1 MKHSKE
7 QEKAICHGDG
17 PFMCLAGPGSGKTT
31 TITYRVRYLVEEKGV
46 LPSQILVV
54 TFSKA
59 ASVEMRERFEAITG
73 NKRLPVWFGTFH
85 SLFFQV
91 LKGAYHYQ
99 AKDIVTPALKYRFLE
114 EALLETE
121 YDDIEDKKEF
131 LEDVER
137 EISLVK
143 GEGTDVGHYYSASC
157 PEEIFRQIYN
167 GYQSRIQKNRYL
179 DFDDM
184 VMYTYELFRA
194 RPDILAAWQKRFRYI
209 LIDEFQDINR
219 LQYETMKL
227 LAKPANNLFI
237 VGDDDQSIYGFRGAR
252 PDIMLA
258 FPREFKGLE
267 QVTIGGNYRCRTQIL
282 KAASTLISHNRK
294 RYDKKLQAF
303 RGKGDAVHVSQYG
316 DMVSQADAIV
326 EKIRGYLAEGTR
338 PDEIAIL
345 FRTTRQMNV
354 FSRKFME
361 YNIPFVMKD
370 NVQNLFEHWIA
381 KDLLTYI
388 KLAHGDRSRKN
399 FLKIANRPKRYLSRA
414 AFQNEEISF
423 GELYEYY
430 RDKAYMCERIHD
442 FQNDLFAMRQMT
454 PYSALDYIADVIGY
468 RDFLKD
474 YGVQRNVNPK
484 DWEEIVDELKEDAS
498 GYDTAEAW
506 FAHIEDYGRQLEER
520 KRRGRE
526 SGVSE
531 EKEHGVSLMTMH
543 GSKGLEFD
551 VVFVPDVNEG
561 VVPYQKAVEE
571 GSLEE
576 ERRLMYVAMTRARDH
591 LHLSYT
597 RQRFHKEAEP
607 SRFLNELENEGKGD
621 SQHEYKNDIK

>member
-7 QEKAICHGDG
+7 QIKAICHGDG

-46 LPSQILVV
+46 PPSQILVV

-59 ASVEMRERFEAITG
+59 ASVEMRERFEALTG
-73 NKRLPVWFGTFH
+73 HRRLPVWFGTFH

-91 LKGAYHYQ
+91 LRGAYHYD
-99 AKDIVTPALKYRFLE
+99 AKNIVTPALKYRFLE
-114 EALLETE
+114 EALMETE
-121 YDDIEDKKEF
+121 YDDMEDRKEF

-143 GEGTDVGHYYSASC
+143 GEGTDVRHYYSASC
-157 PEEIFRQIYN
+157 PEEIFRQLYQ

-184 VMYTYELFRA
+184 VQYTYELFRE
-194 RPDILAAWQKRFRYI
+194 REDILTAWQKRFRYI

-227 LAKPANNLFI
+227 LARPVDNLFI

-258 FPREFKGLE
+258 FPKEYKQLQ
-267 QVTIGGNYRCRTQIL
+267 QVTIGGNYRCRQQIL
-282 KAASTLISHNRK
+282 KAAAALISHNRK
-294 RYDKKLQAF
+294 RYDKELQAF

-316 DMVSQADAIV
+316 DMISQADAIV
-326 EKIRGYLAEGTR
+326 EKIQEYVRQGTE

-345 FRTTRQMNV
+345 FRTARQMNV

-370 NVQNLFEHWIA
+370 TAQNLFEHWIA
-381 KDLLTYI
+381 RNLLTYVRM
-388 KLAHGDRSRKN
+388 AHGDRSRKS
-399 FLKIANRPKRYLSRA
+399 FLEIANRPKRYLSRA
-414 AFQNEEISF
+414 AFSGEEVSF

-430 RDKAYMCERIHD
+430 RDKPYMCERIHTL
-442 FQNDLFAMRQMT
+442 QQDLFALKQMT
-454 PYSALDYIADVIGY
+454 PYSALDYIVNGMGY
-468 RDFLKD
+468 LDFLRE
-474 YGVQRNVNPK
+474 YGSERNVNTK

-498 GYDTAEAW
+498 GFDTVEAW
-506 FAHIEDYGRQLEER
+506 FGHIEDYRRQLEQR
-520 KRRGRE
+520 QRQGRP
-526 SGVSE
+526 GAGGTA
-531 EKEHGVSLMTMH
+531 EKEHGVALMTMH
-543 GSKGLEFD
+543 GSKGLEYD

-561 VVPYQKAVEE
+561 VVPYPKAVEE
-571 GSLEE
+571 GALEE
-576 ERRLMYVAMTRARDH
+576 ERRLLYVAMTRARDH

-597 RQRFHKEAEP
+597 RQRFQKEAEP
-607 SRFLNELENEGKGD
+607 SRFLQELEV
-621 SQHEYKNDIK
+621 

>member
-7 QEKAICHGDG
+7 QEKAICHGEG

-31 TITYRVRYLVEEKGV
+31 TITYRVKHLVEEKGV

-73 NKRLPVWFGTFH
+73 NKRLPVRFGTFH

-143 GEGTDVGHYYSASC
+143 GEGTDVEHYYSASC
-157 PEEIFRQIYN
+157 PEELFRQIYK

-184 VMYTYELFRA
+184 VLYTYELFRA
-194 RPDILAAWQKRFRYI
+194 RADILAAWQKRFRYI

-227 LAKPANNLFI
+227 LASPANNLFI

-258 FPREFKGLE
+258 FPREFGELE
-267 QVTIGGNYRCRTQIL
+267 QVTISGNYRCRTQIL

-294 RYDKKLQAF
+294 RYDKKLKAF

-326 EKIRGYLAEGTR
+326 EKIRGYLTEGIM
-338 PDEIAIL
+338 PEEIAIL

-370 NVQNLFEHWIA
+370 NIQNLFEHWIA

-388 KLAHGDRSRKN
+388 KLAHGERSRKN

-430 RDKAYMCERIHD
+430 RDKAYMCERIND
-442 FQNDLFAMRQMT
+442 FQNDLFAMRKMT

-498 GYDTAEAW
+498 GYDTVEAW

-526 SGVSE
+526 GGSESE
-531 EKEHGVSLMTMH
+531 EKEYGVSLMTMH

-576 ERRLMYVAMTRARDH
+576 ERRLLYVAMTRAKDH

-597 RQRFHKEAEP
+597 RQRFHKDAEP
-607 SRFLNELENEGKGD
+607 SRFLEELENEGK
-621 SQHEYKNDIK
+621 EV